1 MPGRSG
7 YRRRYIGR
15 STSACAEEMRS
26 HEEHCCVRFIPPTD
40 CGGLP
45 CRAEGAI
52 AMTTEEARRFLQSV
66 FDRLFDPAASAEDVG
81 AFFSPDYVQD
91 VDGRRLERGEFLNH
105 VRVLK
110 STLDSAT
117 VTFKEIAADGA
128 TIADI
133 HVVEARKKNGD
144 RVRVKVM

>member
-1 MPGRSG
+1 
-7 YRRRYIGR
+7 
-15 STSACAEEMRS
+15 
-26 HEEHCCVRFIPPTD
+26 
-40 CGGLP
+40 
-45 CRAEGAI
+45 
-52 AMTTEEARRFLQSV
+52 V
-66 FDRLFDPAASAEDVG
+66 FDRLFDPTASAEDVG

-91 VDGRRLERGEFLNH
+91 VDGRRLDRGEFLNH

-144 RVRVKVM
+144 RVRVKVMAFYTLEDGKIRRIEELTHLLEGRADDRDLGFRVLH

>member
-1 MPGRSG
+1 
-7 YRRRYIGR
+7 
-15 STSACAEEMRS
+15 
-26 HEEHCCVRFIPPTD
+26 
-40 CGGLP
+40 
-45 CRAEGAI
+45 
-52 AMTTEEARRFLQSV
+52 MTTEEARRFLQSV

-91 VDGRRLERGEFLNH
+91 VDGRRLDRGEFLNH

-110 STLDSAT
+110 STLDSAS

-133 HVVEARKKNGD
+133 HGQVGLAGGTREPTTDVVVLAGLVVVDADQHVCRPLW
-144 RVRVKVM
+144 R

>member
-1 MPGRSG
+1 MP
-7 YRRRYIGR
+7 
-15 STSACAEEMRS
+15 
-26 HEEHCCVRFIPPTD
+26 
-40 CGGLP
+40 
-45 CRAEGAI
+45 
-52 AMTTEEARRFLQSV
+52 MTTEEARRFLQSV

-91 VDGRRLERGEFLNH
+91 VDGRRLDRGEFLNH

-117 VTFKEIAADGA
+117 VTFKEIAADGT

-144 RVRVKVM
+144 RVRVKVMAFYTLENGKIRRIEELTYLLEGRAEDRDLGFRVLH